1 MVYRYRA
8 KMNFSLVIGFVIL
21 LFNGLC
27 SSTLDYNNC
36 HFTQTPISIVEL
48 FCDKTKLKHF
58 ESDCY
63 SVFLSPTPPVTGRP
77 AVDILKFADCE
88 KSMKLINIA
97 SSFFDRFPKL
107 RFINMSNL
115 MINRIQLNVNRNTSN
130 YLEIFNA
137 SKNNLTEITLMMF
150 KMMPNLIEIDF
161 SSNSITTIN
170 AKHFQGATKLKT
182 INLSDNGLRF
192 MEDNPFAMLPN
203 LEYLNL
209 NMNDI
214 QKIDNN
220 LFVKNDN
227 MKHLNLMDNPLKWFD
242 FNAFSSMVNLIELQI
257 HWDQLLSLDISCQRS
272 ICPFQQFIDAYMF
285 DNLQIFNASGNHHRN
300 ITDVLNRIGLH
311 LQVLDL
317 SGNFIDAL
325 SADYFDRFDNL
336 KELTLKH
343 MNITSIQFDQ
353 FSKAFSHLEILNLE
367 GNELTAIEN
376 VTLGNFPNLKSLA
389 ISKNQ
394 FPCDYLDEILSQWK
408 NFSKLLLVRN
418 PTSYHINI
426 EGIDCRIVRESVKN
440 IECAR
445 SDEITGKWNGTSIDV
460 GSTIGSEKYESTLNV
475 EKNESTTDAVGN
487 INSTNERE
495 NKIPTDENINQIS
508 NDDEKSDDCSDGMVE
523 KRMNKEWQTAQDIK
537 YAIPIWFYIVLT
549 ILSLIVLLEFIVIA
563 IVCCNFRGRNTK
575 YEIPMEAMKIEN
587 DTRYKEKRFETNM
600 KNYEE
605 IPLQHTIERVY
616 EVPEWEFH
624 GQSGDIEM

>member
-1 MVYRYRA
+1 
-8 KMNFSLVIGFVIL
+8 MNFSLVIGFVIL

-48 FCDKTKLKHF
+48 FCDNTKLNHF
-58 ESDCY
+58 KSDCY
-63 SVFLSPTPPVTGRP
+63 SFFLSPTPPVTGRP
-77 AVDILKFADCE
+77 AVNILKFADCE
-88 KSMKLINIA
+88 KSMKLINIS

-107 RFINMSNL
+107 RLINMSNL

-130 YLEIFNA
+130 NLEIFNA
-137 SKNNLTEITLMMF
+137 SKNNLTELTLMMF

-161 SSNSITTIN
+161 SSNFITTIN
-170 AKHFQGATKLKT
+170 ARHFQGATRLKT
-182 INLSDNGLRF
+182 INLSDNGLKF

-203 LEYLNL
+203 LENLNL
-209 NMNDI
+209 KMNEI

-242 FNAFSSMVNLIELQI
+242 FNAFSSIVNLIELQI
-257 HWDQLLSLDISCQRS
+257 HWDQLLSLNISCQRS
-272 ICPFQQFIDAYMF
+272 ICPFQQFIDANMF
-285 DNLQIFNASGNHHRN
+285 DNLQIFNASGNYHRN

-325 SADYFDRFDNL
+325 SADDFDRFKNL

-343 MNITSIQFDQ
+343 MNITSIQFEK

-376 VTLGNFPNLKSLA
+376 VTLDNFPSLKSLA

-394 FPCDYLDEILSQWK
+394 FSCDYLDGILSRWK
-408 NFSKLLLVRN
+408 NFTKLSLVRN

-426 EGIDCRIVRESVKN
+426 EGIDCRIVGENVKN
-440 IECAR
+440 VDCVR
-445 SDEITGKWNGTSIDV
+445 SDVITGKLDETLIDV
-460 GSTIGSEKYESTLNV
+460 GSTVGV
-475 EKNESTTDAVGN
+475 EKNESTTDVVGN
-487 INSTNERE
+487 KNSTNERE
-495 NKIPTDENINQIS
+495 NRIPTDKKMNQIPI
-508 NDDEKSDDCSDGMVE
+508 NNEKKDDSSDGTLGE
-523 KRMNKEWQTAQDIK
+523 RMNKEWQTAQDTK
-537 YAIPIWFYIVLT
+537 YAIPIWIYIVLT

-563 IVCCNFRGRNTK
+563 IVCCKFRGQNLK
-575 YEIPMEAMKIEN
+575 YKISMEAMQIEH
-587 DTRYKEKRFETNM
+587 DTRYIQERFLTNES
-600 KNYEE
+600 NHEE
-605 IPLQHTIERVY
+605 IPLQHAI
-616 EVPEWEFH
+616 
-624 GQSGDIEM
+624 